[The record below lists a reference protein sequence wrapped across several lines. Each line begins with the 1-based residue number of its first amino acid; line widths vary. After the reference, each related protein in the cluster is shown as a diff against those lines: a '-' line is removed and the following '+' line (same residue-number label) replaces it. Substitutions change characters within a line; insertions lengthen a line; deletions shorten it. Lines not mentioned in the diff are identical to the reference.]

1 MWLPLVEQG
10 GGSRTSNNHFTR
22 DVLRADGSKAYV
34 GYGVDSLTVGLVA
47 ICRVK
52 FAGETR
58 DAVASLYPTAEEARI
73 TCAIVDAA
81 AKVRDLNF
89 KYLAEGKGAT
99 VTARFGKDGITIVD
113 PNRAGEG
120 AAKVF
125 EKIYEKPI

>member
-1 MWLPLVEQG
+1 M
-10 GGSRTSNNHFTR
+10 
-22 DVLRADGSKAYV
+22 
-34 GYGVDSLTVGLVA
+34 A

-89 KYLAEGKGAT
+89 KYLADGKGAT
-99 VTARFGKDGITIVD
+99 VTARFGPDGITICD

-125 EKIYEKPI
+125 QRIYDRAI